1 MVMAILGIDEKE
13 YFASGHRACAG
24 CGEAIALRHIMKAA
38 GPKTIVAMSTGCMEV
53 VSTPYPETSWQVPW
67 VHCAFE
73 NNASV
78 ASGIRA
84 ALDAKGD
91 KETNVIAMG
100 GDGASF
106 DIGFGA
112 LSGALERGTKFTYI
126 CTDNEAYMNCLALDS
141 LIMTKD
147 GLKKITEIKVGDE
160 VFAFSQSTH
169 KLVLK
174 KCTGV
179 FDNGIKRVFEINT
192 GSSTIK
198 ATGNHP
204 FLVLQR
210 NGKAGNN
217 QFVWKMVEELKV
229 GEEVVSLKKGLE
241 GESYGFPEIK
251 VSKKGDYKV
260 NKINEVYLP
269 EKSSAALMK
278 LLGLYVGDGWARVE
292 KAEVSF
298 ALPEGKKGRK
308 EAKQLIENLL
318 WNHCLSED
326 KNELHIKSVN
336 VARFIGSLGFG
347 KGAKNKVVPGWV
359 FTLPLVEKQAFVE
372 GLMLSDGYKI
382 GNSNRYVSASHE
394 LLITLRLL
402 LQTMDIRAGKIH
414 RQTKEKG
421 TLVVKRELLADS
433 TYGYVCFSGKKG
445 ALMKY
450 AGQNKQRN
458 YLFGNENFETKKIV
472 SIDKLGAEP
481 TLDLRVEGEHNFVAN
496 GLVVHNTGIQ
506 RSGATFPYAA
516 TTTSPAGKVIPGKQE
531 PKKPLPFIVAAH
543 GCKYVATASVMN
555 LLDLHR
561 KVKKALATP
570 GPSFITVFVPCI
582 PGWKIDSSATMD
594 IARKAMDT
602 NVYPLY
608 EIEDGVLRL
617 TKNSS
622 EKKPVEE
629 YLMVQ
634 GRFKH
639 LQPEHIKKIQE
650 YVDARWKFLEEN
662 DGKKLFDALF

>member
-1 MVMAILGIDEKE
+1 MAILGIDEKE

-38 GPKTIVAMSTGCMEV
+38 GPKTIVAMATGCMEV

-73 NNASV
+73 NNSAV
-78 ASGIRA
+78 ASGVRA

-91 KETNVIAMG
+91 KETNVLAIG
-100 GDGASF
+100 GDGSSF

-112 LSGALERGTKFTYI
+112 MSGAVERGTKFTYI

-160 VFAFSQSTH
+160 VYAFSQSTH

-174 KCTGV
+174 KCLGV
-179 FDNGIKRVFEINT
+179 FDNGTKRVFEINT
-192 GSSTIK
+192 DSNTIK

-210 NGKAGNN
+210 NGKAGKN
-217 QFVWKMVEELKV
+217 QFIWKTVEELKI
-229 GEEVVSLKKGLE
+229 GEEVVSLKKGIE
-241 GESYGFPEIK
+241 GSSYKFSNIK
-251 VSKKGDYKV
+251 ESKKGDYKV

-269 EKSSAALMK
+269 EKSSIALMK
-278 LLGLYVGDGWARVE
+278 FLGLYTGDGWTRIE
-292 KAEVSF
+292 KAEVGF
-298 ALPEGKKGRK
+298 ALPVGKKGRE

-318 WNHCLSED
+318 WAHCLSENED
-326 KNELHIKSVN
+326 ELHINSIN
-336 VARFIGSLGFG
+336 VARFIDSLGFG
-347 KGAKNKVVPGWV
+347 KGAKNKIIPGWV
-359 FTLPLVEKQAFVE
+359 FSLPLEEKKAFIE
-372 GLMLSDGYKI
+372 GLMLSDGYKT

-394 LLITLRLL
+394 LLRTLRLL
-402 LQTMDIRAGKIH
+402 LQTIDMRAGKIH
-414 RQTKEKG
+414 QQTKKKG
-421 TLVVKRELLADS
+421 TLVVGRELLADS
-433 TYGYVCFSGKKG
+433 TYGCVCFSGKKG
-445 ALMKY
+445 ALLKY
-450 AGQNKQRN
+450 ASQNKQRN

-472 SIDKLGAEP
+472 SINKLGVEP
-481 TLDLRVEGEHNFVAN
+481 TLDLRVDGEHNFVAN

-506 RSGATFPYAA
+506 RSGATMPFTA
-516 TTTSPAGKVIPGKQE
+516 TTTSPAGKVISGKQE

-543 GCKYVATASVMN
+543 GVKYVATASVMN
-555 LLDLHR
+555 LFDLHK

-608 EIEDGVLRL
+608 EIEDGVLKL
-617 TKNSS
+617 TKNSA

-639 LQPEHIKKIQE
+639 LQPEQVKKIQD

-662 DGKKLFDALF
+662 DGKKLFDSLF